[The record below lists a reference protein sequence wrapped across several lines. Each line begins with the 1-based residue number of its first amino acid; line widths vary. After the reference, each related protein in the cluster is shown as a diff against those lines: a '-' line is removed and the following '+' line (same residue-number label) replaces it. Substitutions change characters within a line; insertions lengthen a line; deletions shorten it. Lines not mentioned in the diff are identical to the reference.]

1 MTVGSLV
8 GVVGTVCFDFL
19 PISTSF
25 RLAAKGKAAVSSSE
39 VRQILAKKKKKLGAV
54 AVAEACDLHAVGS
67 GVKIDGHGAAAKQT
81 R

>member
-39 VRQILAKKKKKLGAV
+39 VRQILAQLLPG
-54 AVAEACDLHAVGS
+54 ESL
-67 GVKIDGHGAAAKQT
+67 T
-81 R
+81 RMGR